1 MIGVTG
7 ATGQLGHLVI
17 EHLLKTTAANQ
28 IVALVRNPRKAN
40 ALKEL
45 GVEVRE
51 ADYAKP
57 ATLSSAFSGLDKLL
71 LVSSSEVGQRA
82 TQHQNV
88 IDAAKAAGVKL
99 LAYTSILHADTSP
112 LALAKE
118 HVATETYLR
127 NADVP
132 YVLLRNGWYT
142 ENYLASVAPAL
153 ENQAFIGAA
162 GNGKISS
169 ATRNDFAQ
177 AAAVVLTSSEPQVG
191 KVYELSGDESY
202 TLADLCAILSEESG
216 NTIPY
221 VNMPEQDYA
230 KALEGAGIPAPFAAI
245 LADSDV
251 GASQGA
257 LFDDSHVLSKLIGR
271 PTTALRPLVKAA
283 L

>member
-28 IVALVRNPRKAN
+28 IVALVRNPQKAS

-57 ATLSSAFSGLDKLL
+57 DTLSSAFSGLDKLL

-88 IDAAKAAGVKL
+88 IDAAKAAGVQL

-127 NADVP
+127 EADVP
-132 YVLLRNGWYT
+132 YVVLRNGWYT

-221 VNMPEQDYA
+221 VNMPEEDYA
-230 KALEGAGIPAPFAAI
+230 KALESAGIPAPFAAI
-245 LADSDV
+245 LADSDA

>member
-28 IVALVRNPRKAN
+28 IVALVRNPQKAS

-57 ATLSSAFSGLDKLL
+57 DTLSSAFSGLDKLL

-88 IDAAKAAGVKL
+88 IDAAKAAGVQL

-127 NADVP
+127 EADVP
-132 YVLLRNGWYT
+132 YVVLRNGWYT

-162 GNGKISS
+162 GNGRISS

-177 AAAVVLTSSEPQVG
+177 AAAVVLTSNEPQVG

-216 NTIPY
+216 NAIPY
-221 VNMPEQDYA
+221 VNMPEEDYA

-245 LADSDV
+245 LADSDA

-257 LFDDSHVLSKLIGR
+257 LFDDSHALSKLIGR